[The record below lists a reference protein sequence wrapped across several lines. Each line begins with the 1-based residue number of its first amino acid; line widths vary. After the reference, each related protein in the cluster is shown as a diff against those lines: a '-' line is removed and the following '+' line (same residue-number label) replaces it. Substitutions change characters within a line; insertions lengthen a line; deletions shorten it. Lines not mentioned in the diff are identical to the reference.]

1 MTETVRHFPRS
12 TRAAVVA
19 ALLVLVSVVATAAG
33 AAPPSKED
41 VERAKHR
48 LHVIEGAL
56 AQIQSQFAATQL
68 RLNDAATTVENQEIA
83 LEKVTTDLLRTEARL
98 ERARARYDKVRER
111 LNERAVTAYMTGPA
125 SNIDFLLDAQSVSDL
140 TDRLAYVDALAQ
152 SDAELSVAVANQ
164 RNLLAAAE
172 ATLADQ
178 QALALRELDR
188 ARSQKAEVAAIF
200 DQQQALL
207 DEQQRLESAAE
218 STFKEKKAG
227 YAKWLAQQQAAGGQ
241 TMGGRV
247 WDGGDLPEPYNHVL
261 DACPV
266 DQPRGFGDGFGA
278 PRYAG
283 GYHLHKGVDLVAPA
297 GTSIRAAFDGYA
309 YTSSNTLGGRVVF
322 VVGQYGKVYNAHLSA
337 YTGNSNG
344 RVSAGDVIG
353 YVGDTGDAA
362 GLPHDHFEF
371 HPNVMPA
378 AGSWPKSYY
387 GFSVIED
394 AINPYPLLVQAC
406 G

>member
-1 MTETVRHFPRS
+1 MTERARDFPGS

-19 ALLVLVSVVATAAG
+19 ALLILVSVVATTAG

-41 VERAKHR
+41 VQRAKHR
-48 LHVIEGAL
+48 LQVIEDAL
-56 AQIQSQFAATQL
+56 GRIQSQLAETQV
-68 RLNDAATTVENQEIA
+68 RLNAVAADVEAQEIA
-83 LEKVTTDLLRTEARL
+83 LEKVTADLVHTQARL
-98 ERARARYDKVRER
+98 EHARARYEKIRAR

-125 SNIDFLLDAQSVSDL
+125 SSIDFLLDAQNVTDL

-152 SDAELSVAVANQ
+152 SDAELSVAVTNQ
-164 RNLLAAAE
+164 KNLLAAAE
-172 ATLADQ
+172 ATLEDQ
-178 QALALRELDR
+178 QALALRELDK
-188 ARSQKAEVAAIF
+188 ARTQKAEVTALF
-200 DQQQALL
+200 DRQQGLL
-207 DEQQRLESAAE
+207 DEQQRLESAAAR
-218 STFKEKKAG
+218 TFRKTKAD
-227 YAKWLAQQQAAGGQ
+227 YAEWLAQQQAAGGQ
-241 TMGGRV
+241 AMGGRV
-247 WDGGDLPEPYNHVL
+247 WDGGPLPEPYDHVL

-297 GTSIRAAFDGYA
+297 GTAIRAAFDGYS
-309 YTSSNTLGGRVVF
+309 YTSSNTLGGKVVF
-322 VVGQYGKVYNAHLSA
+322 VVGRYGKVYNAHLSE
-337 YTGNSNG
+337 YSDNSNG
-344 RVSAGDVIG
+344 QVSAGDLIG

-371 HPNVMPA
+371 HPNVMPRS
-378 AGSWPKSYY
+378 GSWPPSYY
-387 GFSVIED
+387 GYSAIED